1 MSNQLLLNMI
11 NDLQNY
17 KNDKTRLMQ
26 GYIQNRLNQ
35 NLTSYY
41 KKLQQSVDFLQ
52 RKDSRKVLKKLNKV
66 DKNDK

>member
-1 MSNQLLLNMI
+1 MNNQLLLNMI

-26 GYIQNRLNQ
+26 GYIQKRLNQ